1 GRGPRW
7 WHCTGGAR
15 ARLRAVLPGGRVA
28 VESERRCRSRALD
41 RVRRRRGPRR
51 RGVGAVGVWWIH
63 LRDLAAACEQLV
75 DVGSFVYK
83 EELGREAKAQQLRY
97 GVVQIARLA
106 LTSLSSGSQSTSATS
121 TAPERCER
129 PGLSSSGSWP
139 FGWCA
144 AARATLA
151 WLHCGLAF
159 PAA

>member
-1 GRGPRW
+1 
-7 WHCTGGAR
+7 
-15 ARLRAVLPGGRVA
+15 
-28 VESERRCRSRALD
+28 D
-41 RVRRRRGPRR
+41 
-51 RGVGAVGVWWIH
+51 
-63 LRDLAAACEQLV
+63 
-75 DVGSFVYK
+75 K
-83 EELGREAKAQQLRY
+83 EELAPEAKAQQLRY

-159 PAA
+159 PAADRGHTPRNAALIGTRPLCKVGPCWWRDNAMARILS